1 MCGFAGIVTWDA
13 AQRIM
18 RPILSAMSA
27 RIAHRGPDGEGLY
40 LNHEAEIDSNRPQC
54 GLVHRRLAILDLDE
68 RALQPFDDGRNS
80 KWLVF
85 NGEIYNFRELRNELA
100 QLRPDYN
107 WRTTCDTEVLL
118 LACEVW
124 GDKCLDRFN
133 GMYAFAIWDQDKG
146 ELFLARDRMGQKPL
160 YYSLFHAGT
169 DHMSIA
175 FASELSAL
183 REVPW
188 FNAKISRGALI
199 DYLRWGYIAA
209 PDTIYERASTLAP
222 GTAMRVNGPP
232 VDWFYN
238 PNDVSMEN
246 GLEISHETM
255 VQTTRKLVT
264 DAVKRQLVS
273 DVPLG
278 CFLSG
283 GIDSSIIAAA
293 MKASVPADQKV
304 HTFSIGFH
312 DPRYDETEY
321 AAEVAQY
328 LGTIHQQFFVK
339 PDAAED
345 LPKLAEVYG
354 QPFADSSA
362 LPTHY
367 LSRETRK
374 HVKVA
379 LSGDGGDELF
389 GGYDRYRAIAISQRI
404 RDVAP
409 LRSLATAGIW
419 QRLPGSHP
427 KSHLTR
433 FKRLLLHLNESPA
446 EQYTGLMRLFDDHA
460 IADLMKTNQIGRSDP
475 YAARYEALLAD
486 RDPVQAALALDRRLY
501 LPDDLLTKLDRAS
514 MLHALEVRS
523 PFMDHNIVA
532 FAAGLSTDEL
542 IKGGGKRMLREAFA
556 RDLPKQVFRRRK
568 MGFAVPIGEWF
579 RKDLAGYLRSLLF
592 ADASFAKDHFDIA
605 VIRRLLKEHDA
616 RQADHT
622 QRLYGLLMLELWWR
636 TQK

>member
-13 AQRIM
+13 GKRIT
-18 RPILSAMSA
+18 RPVLQAMSA

-40 LNHEAEIDSNRPQC
+40 LNHETEVDKNRPQC
-54 GLVHRRLAILDLDE
+54 GLIHRRLAILDLDE
-68 RALQPFDDGRNS
+68 RSLQPFDDGKNNQ
-80 KWLVF
+80 WLVF
-85 NGEIYNFRELRNELA
+85 NGEIYNFRELRAELTQA
-100 QLRPDYN
+100 DAGYT
-107 WRTTCDTEVLL
+107 WRTTGDTEVLL
-118 LACEVW
+118 RAYEVW
-124 GDKCLDRFN
+124 GDKCLEKFN
-133 GMYAFAIWDQDKG
+133 GMYAIAIWDQAKS

-160 YYSLFHAGT
+160 YYALFNAGT

-175 FASELSAL
+175 FASELAAL

-188 FNAKISRGALI
+188 LDPKINRGALI
-199 DYLRWGYIAA
+199 DYLRWGYIAG
-209 PDTIYERASTLAP
+209 PGTIYENASTLGP
-222 GTAMRVNGPP
+222 GEARRINGPA

-238 PNDVSMEN
+238 PNQVQQKSGIEVP
-246 GLEISHETM
+246 HESKIE
-255 VQTTRKLVT
+255 TTRNLVT
-264 DAVKRQLVS
+264 EAVRRQLVS
-273 DVPLG
+273 DVPIG

-293 MKASVPADQKV
+293 MKAAVPVNQEV

-321 AAEVAQY
+321 AAEVAQH
-328 LGTIHQQFFVK
+328 LGTIHQQFYVK

-354 QPFADSSA
+354 QPFGDSSA

-389 GGYDRYRAIAISQRI
+389 GGYDRYRAMAISQRL
-404 RDVAP
+404 RAVAP
-409 LRSLATAGIW
+409 LRSLATSGIW
-419 QRLPGSHP
+419 QKLPGHHP
-427 KSHLTR
+427 KSAIIRL
-433 FKRLLLHLNESPA
+433 KRLLRHVNDSPA
-446 EQYTGLMRLFDDHA
+446 AQYTSLMRLFDDNA
-460 IADLMKTNQIGRSDP
+460 IACLMGAEKISRAEP
-475 YAARYEALLAD
+475 YTARYEEYLLGG

-501 LPDDLLTKLDRAS
+501 LPDDLLVKLDHAS

-523 PFMDHNIVA
+523 PFMDHEIVQ
-532 FAAGLSTDEL
+532 FAAGLSSDEL
-542 IKGGGKRMLREAFA
+542 IKGGGKRLLREAFA

-579 RKDLAGYLRSLLF
+579 RKDLAGFLRSHLL
-592 ADASFAKDHFDIA
+592 ADNSFAKEHFDLA
-605 VIRRLLKEHDA
+605 VIGTMLEEHDA
-616 RQADHT
+616 HRADHS
-622 QRLYGLLMLELWWR
+622 QRLYALLMLELWWR
-636 TQK
+636 TQ